1 VQVAQMYKCTPPAKQ
16 QHAAT
21 AAAAQ
26 TSGKDCTYGLRRP
39 FTRYDKIIWVAAA
52 SDVGRYGDL

>member
-1 VQVAQMYKCTPPAKQ
+1 MYVCTPSAKQ
-16 QHAAT
+16 QAAAA

-26 TSGKDCTYGLRRP
+26 TSGNDCTYGLRRP
-39 FTRYDKIIWVAAA
+39 FTRYDKIIRVAAA

>member
-1 VQVAQMYKCTPPAKQ
+1 MYKCTPPAKQ